1 MSKADQQGLQ
11 ALGKAVQGGITV
23 RIENEPLTDVQKQWL
38 DKIGFFQAEVIE
50 SQPTEWHNMEHKQF
64 QWYDLPKEEQSR
76 PIIQSDQSDEKISVL
91 QH

>member
-1 MSKADQQGLQ
+1 MIL
-11 ALGKAVQGGITV
+11 
-23 RIENEPLTDVQKQWL
+23 IENEPLTDVQKQWL

-50 SQPTEWHNMEHKQF
+50 SQPTEWDNMEHKQF

>member
-1 MSKADQQGLQ
+1 MSSLMI
-11 ALGKAVQGGITV
+11 L
-23 RIENEPLTDVQKQWL
+23 IENEPLTDVQKQWL

-50 SQPTEWHNMEHKQF
+50 SQPTEWDNMEHKQF